1 MRKKALILAFL
12 LVFTSLSAQT
22 KSRGISNVGKIT
34 KPKIKYNEA
43 VNKLFGEKD
52 KQLLTCTALFMEPS
66 GDGVLSEGETGF
78 VLINVKNNSLEKQIQ
93 PKLEIILKSSWNPT
107 PHSVVKFMDPIE
119 PGQSGQYEA
128 KMRWDKR
135 LPSGIVTYKVV
146 AVDVNSRVKSKPVEL
161 NFSITGK
168 GTKEA
173 EPVFVDVDKTIPK
186 VYASNR
192 YGVAVII
199 GNQEYSNRDIPNVDY
214 AVKDAA
220 AMKKYLINMFGYRE
234 ENIIYVEN
242 AQKTDFESIF
252 GTVNEYKGKL
262 YNYIKPNKSD
272 VFIYYSGHGAPDLSS
287 KKAYFMPSN
296 SDPNYVKIYGYPLDV
311 FYKNINK
318 IPAKS
323 ITIVIDACF
332 SGGSQQG
339 MLIKNASPMY
349 IDVQMQLYSN
359 RINLLTSSAGDEIS
373 SWYPA
378 GNHSLFTYYFL
389 RAIRGEADKN
399 RDRSITLREVSEYL
413 KENVPYMARR
423 LYGREQTPILKGDFN
438 KIVRTY

>member
-1 MRKKALILAFL
+1 MRKIAFILVYL
-12 LVFTSLSAQT
+12 LVFTSLTAQT
-22 KSRGISNVGKIT
+22 KSRGISNVGKI
-34 KPKIKYNEA
+34 IKSKVDQAINEI
-43 VNKLFGEKD
+43 FGEN
-52 KQLLTCTALFMEPS
+52 KQPDLTCTVLFQEPS
-66 GDGVLSEGETGF
+66 KDGILGEGETGE
-78 VLINVKNNSLEKQIQ
+78 VLVGVHNNSMIKQIQ
-93 PKLEIILKSSWNPT
+93 PKLEIVLKSSWNPT

-199 GNQEYSNRDIPNVDY
+199 GNQEYSNRDIPDVDY

-220 AMKKYLINMFGYRE
+220 AMKKYLINMLGYRE

-252 GTVNEYKGKL
+252 GTDTEFHGKL
-262 YNYIKPNKSD
+262 YNYVRPNESD
-272 VFIYYSGHGAPDLSS
+272 IFIYYSGHGAPDLSS

-311 FYKNINK
+311 FYKNIDK

-323 ITIVIDACF
+323 ITVVLDACF

-349 IDVQMQLYSN
+349 I
-359 RINLLTSSAGDEIS
+359 
-373 SWYPA
+373 
-378 GNHSLFTYYFL
+378 
-389 RAIRGEADKN
+389 
-399 RDRSITLREVSEYL
+399 
-413 KENVPYMARR
+413 
-423 LYGREQTPILKGDFN
+423 
-438 KIVRTY
+438 